1 MARKHPRRKIARRAD
16 RLTLGLA
23 AVTMGTA
30 GTVIGTEILRMA
42 RRRVKAEPSAET
54 VIGTAEQAIGAAG
67 MGTQDTATI
76 VVEGYEATPRG
87 ETVLFNMLNGF
98 LGGFVM
104 MRISTAG
111 IRRGWWPLGNVNV
124 GNRHIHHF
132 VPGILIAFATGGT
145 AIATQN
151 EKLEERL
158 AIPFGI
164 GVGMTFDE
172 AALLL
177 DLRDVYWT
185 REGILSV
192 QVSLGVAAV
201 LSTTILGLRLLRR
214 GEQRAQA
221 GGAIPPPV
229 GDWGADPY
237 GSVPSPLAGETGRWS
252 VPPEISA

>member
-1 MARKHPRRKIARRAD
+1 MLRRRERRAD

-23 AVTMGTA
+23 AVAIGTA
-30 GTVIGTEILRMA
+30 GTVIGGEVLKLA
-42 RRRVKAEPSAET
+42 RRRTKQEPTPET
-54 VIGTAEQAIGAAG
+54 VIGTAEQALGAAG
-67 MGTQDTATI
+67 LATQDTVA
-76 VVEGYEATPRG
+76 VAASGYEATPRG

-98 LGGFVM
+98 LGAFVL
-104 MRISTAG
+104 MRVSTAG
-111 IRRGWWPLGNVNV
+111 IRDGWWPAGNVLL
-124 GNRHIHHF
+124 GDRHIHHF
-132 VPGILIAFATGGT
+132 VPGILIAFASGGL

-158 AIPFGI
+158 AVPFGA

-201 LSTTILGLRLLRR
+201 LATTILGLRMLRR
-214 GEQRAQA
+214 GEARAEA

-229 GDWGADPY
+229 TDWGADPY
-237 GSVPSPLAGETGRWS
+237 GSVPSPLAGETGRWN